1 MEYVNELTAKGATR
15 EDLSALVRLVGPF
28 APHLGD
34 EAWERLGEKPFLIQA
49 AWPIHEEALTIDA
62 VVTLAVQVNGKL
74 RGTLQL
80 AKDAPKDTA
89 EKAALALPE
98 IVRALDG
105 KTPKRVIVVP
115 NRIVNVV
122 V

>member
-1 MEYVNELTAKGATR
+1 V
-15 EDLSALVRLVGPF
+15 P
-28 APHLGD
+28 
-34 EAWERLGEKPFLIQA
+34 
-49 AWPIHEEALTIDA
+49 
-62 VVTLAVQVNGKL
+62 
-74 RGTLQL
+74 L
-80 AKDAPKDTA
+80 AKDVAKDVA

-105 KTPKRVIVVP
+105 KAPKRVIVVP

>member
-1 MEYVNELTAKGATR
+1 MAGNGIRWQGA
-15 EDLSALVRLVGPF
+15 
-28 APHLGD
+28 
-34 EAWERLGEKPFLIQA
+34 
-49 AWPIHEEALTIDA
+49 
-62 VVTLAVQVNGKL
+62 L

-80 AKDAPKDTA
+80 AKDAPKDVA
-89 EKAALALPE
+89 EKTALALPE
-98 IVRALDG
+98 LVRALEG